1 MKIYYLV
8 YEQYNKIVAIFGSLH
23 ECFDWK
29 PEQPL
34 VPPVVIKEVKHYP
47 DGCFQFHDI
56 QTSELHWN
64 LKN

>member
-8 YEQYNKIVAIFGSLH
+8 YEQYNKIVAVFGTLH

-29 PEQPL
+29 PEKPL
-34 VPPVVIKEVKHYP
+34 VPPILIKEVKHYD
-47 DGCFQFHDI
+47 DGRFQFHDI
-56 QTSELHWN
+56 QTSEANWS